1 MVKNYD
7 ILPGILKNI
16 NEKNIFNTWWNILF
30 IIVRE
35 TSALQTGNEWF
46 GWWDLATAFLL
57 EKRKKKKKKGA
68 GATYY

>member
-46 GWWDLATAFLL
+46 GWWDLATAFL
-57 EKRKKKKKKGA
+57 
-68 GATYY
+68 